1 MTNKIT
7 MQLLAEKLAASAGV
21 SRETAETFLRAFPDA
36 LLASVAQDRLVELDN
51 FGKFYLVAVS
61 DRGSVDVNTGAHIV
75 IPGYDKLTFAVDDA
89 IVDQFN
95 GVQPKAEDNATES
108 QAEAANE
115 TSAES
120 PSETAS
126 AAPSETATSEAAPA
140 EASTAT
146 SEATPT
152 ATSSTKKAKASTS
165 AALSTQK
172 KVQKKVKDEAQK
184 AEPVEK
190 PAEPAVDPT
199 VEPAAKPAAEP
210 VAKQSSEPVAEP
222 AVEQPVQPAEPAPT
236 SEQTISLAA
245 EETKEI
251 VDQPKVESSAN
262 AKVEPSANAKVE
274 PSATEVKYEPVAE
287 QNTAVKVQP
296 KSPAVNEPAVNEPAE
311 GVVARFFKN
320 LPWWGYVT
328 LVAIIFLILL
338 FIVLS
343 VGGDKDGNEA
353 EEQTDSEATEQVE
366 GQTPAETKAK
376 ETAEKKPSPKVHI
389 LKYGESLTTI
399 SVQYYGTE
407 DSMGVIW
414 RLNGFK
420 DPNNIPLGTAI
431 KLP

>member
-120 PSETAS
+120 PAETAS

-165 AALSTQK
+165 AAQSTQK
-172 KVQKKVKDEAQK
+172 KAQKKVKDEAQK

-190 PAEPAVDPT
+190 PAEPAAEPVAEPI
-199 VEPAAKPAAEP
+199 VEPAAKPADEH
-210 VAKQSSEPVAEP
+210 
-222 AVEQPVQPAEPAPT
+222 API

-245 EETKEI
+245 EETKVI
-251 VDQPKVESSAN
+251 VDQPKVES
-262 AKVEPSANAKVE
+262 SANAKVE

-287 QNTAVKVQP
+287 QNTVAKVQP
-296 KSPAVNEPAVNEPAE
+296 KSPAVNEPAVNEPAVNEPAVNEPAE

-353 EEQTDSEATEQVE
+353 EEQTDPEATEQVE

>member
-1 MTNKIT
+1 

-95 GVQPKAEDNATES
+95 GVQPKAEDNATEN

-120 PSETAS
+120 PAETAS

-140 EASTAT
+140 EASTVT

-190 PAEPAVDPT
+190 PAEPAAEPI
-199 VEPAAKPAAEP
+199 VEPAAKTAD
-210 VAKQSSEPVAEP
+210 
-222 AVEQPVQPAEPAPT
+222 EPAPT

-262 AKVEPSANAKVE
+262 AKVEPST
-274 PSATEVKYEPVAE
+274 TEVKYEPVAE

-296 KSPAVNEPAVNEPAE
+296 KSPVANEPAVNEPAE

-353 EEQTDSEATEQVE
+353 EEQTDSESTEQVE

>member
-1 MTNKIT
+1 

-75 IPGYDKLTFAVDDA
+75 IPGYDKLTFAVDDT

-95 GVQPKAEDNATES
+95 GVQPKVEDNV
-108 QAEAANE
+108 
-115 TSAES
+115 AES
-120 PSETAS
+120 PAETASETPTEIPAEAVS
-126 AAPSETATSEAAPA
+126 AAPSYTATSEATSTEAP
-140 EASTAT
+140 TAT

-152 ATSSTKKAKASTS
+152 VTPSAKKAKASTS
-165 AALSTQK
+165 AAPTTPK
-172 KVQKKVKDEAQK
+172 KAQKKVKDEAQK

-190 PAEPAVDPT
+190 PAEPAAEQT
-199 VEPAAKPAAEP
+199 VEK
-210 VAKQSSEPVAEP
+210 
-222 AVEQPVQPAEPAPT
+222 PVQPAEPAAT
-236 SEQTISLAA
+236 SEQTISLAS
-245 EETKEI
+245 EETKVI
-251 VDQPKVESSAN
+251 VDQPKVEPSIN
-262 AKVEPSANAKVE
+262 AKVEPSANE
-274 PSATEVKYEPVAE
+274 TETSATEIKYEPVVE
-287 QNTAVKVQP
+287 QNTAAKVQP
-296 KSPAVNEPAVNEPAE
+296 ESPTVNETAVNEPAE
-311 GVVARFFKN
+311 SVVARFFKN

-343 VGGDKDGNEA
+343 VGGNKDGNEA
-353 EEQTDSEATEQVE
+353 EEQTNPEATEQVE
-366 GQTPAETKAK
+366 GRTPAETKSK
-376 ETAEKKPSPKVHI
+376 ETAEKKASPKVHI

>member
-140 EASTAT
+140 EASTVT

-165 AALSTQK
+165 AAQSTQK

-184 AEPVEK
+184 AEPAEK
-190 PAEPAVDPT
+190 LAEPAEKLAEPAVKPT
-199 VEPAAKPAAEP
+199 VEPAVKPAD
-210 VAKQSSEPVAEP
+210 
-222 AVEQPVQPAEPAPT
+222 EPAPT

-245 EETKEI
+245 EETKVI
-251 VDQPKVESSAN
+251 VDQPKVES
-262 AKVEPSANAKVE
+262 SANAKVE

-287 QNTAVKVQP
+287 QNTVAKVQP
-296 KSPAVNEPAVNEPAE
+296 KSPAANEPAVNEPAVNEPAE

-366 GQTPAETKAK
+366 GQTPTETKAK

>member
-7 MQLLAEKLAASAGV
+7 MQMLAEKLAASAGV
-21 SRETAETFLRAFPDA
+21 SRETAETFLRTFPDA

-75 IPGYDKLTFAVDDA
+75 IPGYDKLTFAVDDT

-95 GVQPKAEDNATES
+95 GVQPKAENNATE
-108 QAEAANE
+108 N
-115 TSAES
+115 SAEIS
-120 PSETAS
+120 VENSAEGSVETAN
-126 AAPSETATSEAAPA
+126 ATTGAVVTSEAA
-140 EASTAT
+140 STET
-146 SEATPT
+146 PIATP
-152 ATSSTKKAKASTS
+152 STKKAKAPIS
-165 AALSTQK
+165 AAQSTPKKTQK
-172 KVQKKVKDEAQK
+172 KVKGEAQK
-184 AEPVEK
+184 TEPAVK
-190 PAEPAVDPT
+190 PAE
-199 VEPAAKPAAEP
+199 PAAEP
-210 VAKQSSEPVAEP
+210 VAKPAAESVAESVVKP
-222 AVEQPVQPAEPAPT
+222 PVEPAAKTTVEQTIEQAVEQLVQPADHVST

-245 EETKEI
+245 EETKVI
-251 VDQPKVESSAN
+251 VDQPK
-262 AKVEPSANAKVE
+262 AKPSANAKVE
-274 PSATEVKYEPVAE
+274 PSVNIKVESSVGEPKHEPAAG
-287 QNTAVKVQP
+287 QNTVAKAQSE
-296 KSPAVNEPAVNEPAE
+296 SPAVNETAE
-311 GVVARFFKN
+311 GFVARFFKN

-338 FIVLS
+338 FIVLN
-343 VGGDKDGNEA
+343 VGGNKDGDEA
-353 EEQTDSEATEQVE
+353 EESTDSEAMEQVE
-366 GQTPAETKAK
+366 GQPSTETKAK
-376 ETAEKKPSPKVHI
+376 ETAEKKSPKVHI

>member
-108 QAEAANE
+108 PAETANE

-126 AAPSETATSEAAPA
+126 AAPSETAISEAAPA

-165 AALSTQK
+165 AAQSTQK
-172 KVQKKVKDEAQK
+172 KAQKKVKDEAQK
-184 AEPVEK
+184 AEPAEK
-190 PAEPAVDPT
+190 LAEPAAEPT
-199 VEPAAKPAAEP
+199 VEPAAKPAD
-210 VAKQSSEPVAEP
+210 EP
-222 AVEQPVQPAEPAPT
+222 AST

-262 AKVEPSANAKVE
+262 AKVEPSA
-274 PSATEVKYEPVAE
+274 TEVKYEPVAE
-287 QNTAVKVQP
+287 QNTVAKVQP
-296 KSPAVNEPAVNEPAE
+296 KSPAVNEPAE

-353 EEQTDSEATEQVE
+353 EEQTDPEATEQVE

>member
-75 IPGYDKLTFAVDDA
+75 IPGYDKLTFAVDDT

-95 GVQPKAEDNATES
+95 GVQPKVEGNVD
-108 QAEAANE
+108 
-115 TSAES
+115 ES
-120 PSETAS
+120 PAETVS
-126 AAPSETATSEAAPA
+126 AAPSDTATSEATSTETP
-140 EASTAT
+140 TAT

-152 ATSSTKKAKASTS
+152 VTPSAKKAKASTS
-165 AALSTQK
+165 AAPTTPK
-172 KVQKKVKDEAQK
+172 KAQKKVKDEAQK

-190 PAEPAVDPT
+190 PAEPAAEQT
-199 VEPAAKPAAEP
+199 VEK
-210 VAKQSSEPVAEP
+210 
-222 AVEQPVQPAEPAPT
+222 PVQPAEPAAT
-236 SEQTISLAA
+236 SEQTISLAS
-245 EETKEI
+245 EETKVI
-251 VDQPKVESSAN
+251 VGQPKVEPSIN
-262 AKVEPSANAKVE
+262 AKVEPSANETETSANETE
-274 PSATEVKYEPVAE
+274 PSATEIKYEPVVE
-287 QNTAVKVQP
+287 QNTAAKVQP
-296 KSPAVNEPAVNEPAE
+296 ESPTVNETAANEPAE
-311 GVVARFFKN
+311 SVVARFFKN

-343 VGGDKDGNEA
+343 VGGNKDGNEA
-353 EEQTDSEATEQVE
+353 EEQTNPEATEQVE
-366 GQTPAETKAK
+366 GRTPAETKAK
-376 ETAEKKPSPKVHI
+376 ETAEKKASPKVHI

>member
-108 QAEAANE
+108 PAEAANE

-120 PSETAS
+120 PAETAS

-190 PAEPAVDPT
+190 PAEPAVEPT

-222 AVEQPVQPAEPAPT
+222 TVEQPVQPAESAPT

-245 EETKEI
+245 EETKVI
-251 VDQPKVESSAN
+251 VDQPKVES
-262 AKVEPSANAKVE
+262 SANAKVE

-287 QNTAVKVQP
+287 QNTVAKVQP
-296 KSPAVNEPAVNEPAE
+296 KSPAVNEPAVNEPAVNEPAE

-353 EEQTDSEATEQVE
+353 EEQTDPEATEQVE

>member
-120 PSETAS
+120 PAETGNVTSSDTAISETAS
-126 AAPSETATSEAAPA
+126 ELTPTET
-140 EASTAT
+140 STAT
-146 SEATPT
+146 STV
-152 ATSSTKKAKASTS
+152 TSSTKKAKASTS
-165 AALSTQK
+165 AAQSTQK

-190 PAEPAVDPT
+190 PAEPAAEPVAEPI
-199 VEPAAKPAAEP
+199 VEPAAKPAD
-210 VAKQSSEPVAEP
+210 
-222 AVEQPVQPAEPAPT
+222 EPAPI

-245 EETKEI
+245 EETKVI

-262 AKVEPSANAKVE
+262 AKVESSANAKVE

-296 KSPAVNEPAVNEPAE
+296 KSPVVNEPAVNEPAE

-353 EEQTDSEATEQVE
+353 EEQTDPEATEQVE

>member
-21 SRETAETFLRAFPDA
+21 SRETAETFLRAFPEA

-120 PSETAS
+120 PAETGNVTSSDTAISETAS
-126 AAPSETATSEAAPA
+126 ELTPTET
-140 EASTAT
+140 STAT
-146 SEATPT
+146 STV
-152 ATSSTKKAKASTS
+152 TSSTKKAKASTS
-165 AALSTQK
+165 AAQSTQK

-190 PAEPAVDPT
+190 LA
-199 VEPAAKPAAEP
+199 
-210 VAKQSSEPVAEP
+210 EPVAEP
-222 AVEQPVQPAEPAPT
+222 TVEQPVQPAEPAPT

-245 EETKEI
+245 EETKVI

-262 AKVEPSANAKVE
+262 AKVESSANAKVE

-296 KSPAVNEPAVNEPAE
+296 KSPVANEPAVNEPAE

-353 EEQTDSEATEQVE
+353 EEQTGPEATEQVE

>member
-120 PSETAS
+120 PAETAS

-165 AALSTQK
+165 AAQSTQK
-172 KVQKKVKDEAQK
+172 KAQKKVKDEAQK

-190 PAEPAVDPT
+190 PAEPAAEPVAEPI
-199 VEPAAKPAAEP
+199 VEPAAKPADEH
-210 VAKQSSEPVAEP
+210 
-222 AVEQPVQPAEPAPT
+222 API

-245 EETKEI
+245 EETKVI
-251 VDQPKVESSAN
+251 VDQPKVES
-262 AKVEPSANAKVE
+262 SANAKVE

-287 QNTAVKVQP
+287 QNTVAKVHP
-296 KSPAVNEPAVNEPAE
+296 KSPAVNEPAVNEPAVNEPAVNEPAE

-353 EEQTDSEATEQVE
+353 EEQTDPEATEQVE